1 MTVMRAVFLPQLSAE
16 GLQSRAL
23 LLSPASP
30 DTHKLKE
37 QRTLPPSVLSAAE
50 ETTGTPASKENGAA
64 TPTGQPAM
72 FLWTFSGYEKSF
84 RVIKIWLS
92 I

>member
-1 MTVMRAVFLPQLSAE
+1 MRAAFLPQMSAE

-23 LLSPASP
+23 RLSPASP
-30 DTHKLKE
+30 DIGKLKE

-50 ETTGTPASKENGAA
+50 ETTGTPASKENGTA

-72 FLWTFSGYEKSF
+72 FLRTFSGYEKSF
-84 RVIKIWLS
+84 RVIKICLS